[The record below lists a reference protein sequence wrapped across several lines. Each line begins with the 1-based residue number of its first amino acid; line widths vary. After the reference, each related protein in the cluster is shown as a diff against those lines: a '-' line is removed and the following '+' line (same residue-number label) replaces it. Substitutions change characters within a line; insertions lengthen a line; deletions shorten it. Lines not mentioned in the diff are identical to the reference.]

1 MNEADEEPAVCGLEA
16 RQTCAVHGRV
26 FDACAVVAGE
36 FARCGGLDNDNYV
49 FEYVFE
55 AAAVVESDVVIEN
68 AGQGIDTLDF
78 SSLVTKELS
87 QINSRMLPRLDITTG
102 NVSEGLSDGVLQV
115 LPSIP
120 RWRVGL

>member
-1 MNEADEEPAVCGLEA
+1 MNQADEEPAFCGLEA
-16 RQTCAVHGRV
+16 RQTCAVHGTV
-26 FDACAVVAGE
+26 FDACAVVADE

-49 FEYVFE
+49 FE
-55 AAAVVESDVVIEN
+55 AAAFVESDVVTEN

-87 QINSRMLPRLDITTG
+87 QINSRMLPRLDITTR
-102 NVSEGLSDGVLQV
+102 NVSEGLNDGVLQV

-120 RWRVGL
+120 R